1 MAMSTGC
8 AAPSSALAFN
18 GEVAGEG
25 PLLKMTLPPRAAEEA
40 LQAVPD
46 EALQAD
52 AVRRPPRS
60 MLNTAPTIDAPF

>member
-1 MAMSTGC
+1 MSTGC

-18 GEVAGEG
+18 GEVASEG
-25 PLLKMTLPPRAAEEA
+25 PLPKMTLPPKAAAEA
-40 LQAVPD
+40 LPAVPD